1 MRLLTFLLLVFS
13 LFGLTSCIEIIDDVT
28 VNNDGSGSLKYAINL
43 SASKVKINSIL
54 ALDSLEGRP
63 VPSKEELEERIVS
76 FKKKLASKT
85 GISNVVVESNFE
97 DYIFKLS
104 CDFASVQALQHA
116 VKEVVMEETKE
127 KNLEG
132 MDHDWLLW
140 DGNKLSRSIPEI
152 TLDRTRN
159 LKPEDAEL
167 LKQGNY
173 TSITRFQRPVEKFE
187 NTSAVL
193 SKNRLAVMVKTNPY
207 LLTQDNDLLE
217 NTIYLTPLK

>member
-1 MRLLTFLLLVFS
+1 
-13 LFGLTSCIEIIDDVT
+13 
-28 VNNDGSGSLKYAINL
+28 
-43 SASKVKINSIL
+43 
-54 ALDSLEGRP
+54 
-63 VPSKEELEERIVS
+63 
-76 FKKKLASKT
+76 
-85 GISNVVVESNFE
+85 
-97 DYIFKLS
+97 
-104 CDFASVQALQHA
+104 
-116 VKEVVMEETKE
+116 MEETKE

>member
-28 VNNDGSGSLKYAINL
+28 VNNDGSGSLKYTINL

>member
-28 VNNDGSGSLKYAINL
+28 VNNVGSGSLKYTINL

>member
-28 VNNDGSGSLKYAINL
+28 VNNDGSGSLKYTINL

-85 GISNVVVESNFE
+85 GISNVIVESNFE